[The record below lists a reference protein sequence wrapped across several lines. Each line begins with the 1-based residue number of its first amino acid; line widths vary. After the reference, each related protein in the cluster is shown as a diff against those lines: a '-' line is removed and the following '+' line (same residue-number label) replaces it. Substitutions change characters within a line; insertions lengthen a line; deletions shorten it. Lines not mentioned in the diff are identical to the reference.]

1 MLNYVIIAK
10 KWRQVMKITWKDVRK
25 NQKYFTNSTFA
36 DLVAPG
42 VVGFRD
48 YKPTFT
54 VKPYHHDDLY
64 SMEQLFLD
72 HYMDPT
78 EYSFVED
85 VFEGD
90 FKHWEAMKTSLN
102 IQPLYENWKKKAEA
116 KLMSEAMNKIVTIAF
131 DENNKSC
138 FQALK
143 YLVER
148 KPKEKVG
155 RPKKEKVE
163 DKADDKVLLEA
174 IKRIKE

>member
-1 MLNYVIIAK
+1 MLIYVIIAFEMETS
-10 KWRQVMKITWKDVRK
+10 MKITWKDYRK
-25 NQKYFTNSTFA
+25 NQKYVTNAAIA

-42 VVGFRD
+42 MNYRTD

-54 VKPYHHDDLY
+54 AKPYHHDGLY
-64 SMEQLFLD
+64 SLEQLFLD

-90 FKHWEAMKTSLN
+90 FKHWERFKTSQW

-155 RPKKEKVE
+155 RPKKEKEE
-163 DKADDKVLLEA
+163 DKGDDKVLLEA
-174 IKRIKE
+174 IKRIQE

>member
-10 KWRQVMKITWKDVRK
+10 KWRQVMKITWNDVRK
-25 NQKYFTNSTFA
+25 NQKYITNAAFA

-42 VVGFRD
+42 MNYKTD

-54 VKPYHHDDLY
+54 TKPCHHDGLY

-78 EYSFVED
+78 EYSFVQE

-90 FKHWEAMKTSLN
+90 FKHWETFKTATW
-102 IQPLYENWKKKAEA
+102 IAPLYEMWKRKAEA

>member
-1 MLNYVIIAK
+1 MLIYVIIAFEMETS
-10 KWRQVMKITWKDVRK
+10 MKITWNDVRK
-25 NQKYFTNSTFA
+25 TTKYITNSAFEG
-36 DLVAPG
+36 LIAPG
-42 VVGFRD
+42 MHLKEG

-54 VKPYHHDDLY
+54 VKPYHHDGLY
-64 SMEQLFLD
+64 SMEQLFIE

-116 KLMSEAMNKIVTIAF
+116 RLMSEAMNKIVTIAF

-155 RPKKEKVE
+155 RPKKVKEP
-163 DKADDKVLLEA
+163 DKGDDKVLLEA